1 MSTLWTAANVFFPDL
16 FYQIRH
22 PETDVPL
29 LKLLVSLKLK
39 NKLQILG
46 FHAIIKKAVIADFLE
61 SCWKHMHKETPDK
74 LLVAEGDRT
83 AGITGVSSTGTECC
97 MCIRNRN
104 DSAVRDSNLVGI
116 APEIFNRITKTIEGL
131 FNIRTP
137 VFLIEGV
144 FKSIPTKELSLPGER
159 RWHS

>member
-1 MSTLWTAANVFFPDL
+1 
-16 FYQIRH
+16 
-22 PETDVPL
+22 
-29 LKLLVSLKLK
+29 
-39 NKLQILG
+39 
-46 FHAIIKKAVIADFLE
+46 
-61 SCWKHMHKETPDK
+61 MHKEAPDK

-83 AGITGVSSTGTECC
+83 TGITGFSSTGTECC

-104 DSAVRDSNLVGI
+104 DPAVRDSNLMGI
-116 APEIFNRITKTIEGL
+116 APEIFNRITKIIEGL

-159 RWHS
+159 RWHSQNTGLVSRLQMI